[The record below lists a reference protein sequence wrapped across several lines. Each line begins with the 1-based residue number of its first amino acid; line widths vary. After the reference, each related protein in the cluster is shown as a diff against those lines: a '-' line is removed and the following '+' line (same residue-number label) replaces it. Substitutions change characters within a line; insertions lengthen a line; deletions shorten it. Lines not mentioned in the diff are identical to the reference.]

1 MTIFVAPSTAKRC
14 EIVRSGVLRQKW
26 YARFIA
32 DNNLKLARTTEHYW
46 NLGDLKAMLAKYFP
60 DWPIVVLSREKTK
73 Q

>member
-1 MTIFVAPSTAKRC
+1 MKRC
-14 EIVRSGVLRQKW
+14 EIVRRGVLKQKW

-32 DNNLKLARTTEHYW
+32 DNNLTLARTTEHYH

-60 DWPIVVLSREKTK
+60 DWPVTMSRSAKDN